1 MPMSLESLLVSERA
15 QSVRSNFFASRWRCA
30 CLRSCGG
37 RRRTRGSRHPATQP
51 TTVSKARRAP
61 HARTATATQTV
72 RKSRRPSRYSK
83 ARAARA
89 RALWLEAQS
98 PRYKLDDTGT
108 MVPDIRAAA
117 AIIYNP
123 DTGQVLWK
131 RTRRTS
137 DRSPASR
144 RS

>member
-1 MPMSLESLLVSERA
+1 MVAGAVAR
-15 QSVRSNFFASRWRCA
+15 RSRH
-30 CLRSCGG
+30 
-37 RRRTRGSRHPATQP
+37 RRRHSQR
-51 TTVSKARRAP
+51 TVSNARRAP
-61 HARTATATQTV
+61 HARTATATPTV

-123 DTGQVLWK
+123 DNGQVLWEENSQRQAVHRQHHESDDRVGVPRE
-131 RTRRTS
+131 RTRI
-137 DRSPASR
+137 
-144 RS
+144 